1 MDDISI
7 SIKYKVLNATITFF
21 QNEQLLKRG
30 DWKLKTSYLINLIV
44 WDVFWLLGL
53 SEDFGD
59 GGGERRLAV
68 VDVADGADVDVRL
81 RRIVG
86 GVLIVAKN
94 NLLVSFSTFFAQEWA
109 GLGLIVQ

>member
-1 MDDISI
+1 M
-7 SIKYKVLNATITFF
+7 
-21 QNEQLLKRG
+21 
-30 DWKLKTSYLINLIV
+30 
-44 WDVFWLLGL
+44 

-94 NLLVSFSTFFAQEWA
+94 NLLVSFSIFCCARMSRLGADSSWTATVMDIQAQKGFSKA
-109 GLGLIVQ
+109 GIPGKRWDD

>member
-1 MDDISI
+1 M
-7 SIKYKVLNATITFF
+7 
-21 QNEQLLKRG
+21 
-30 DWKLKTSYLINLIV
+30 
-44 WDVFWLLGL
+44 

-59 GGGERRLAV
+59 GGSERRLAV

-94 NLLVSFSTFFAQEWA
+94 NLLVSFSTFFAQE
-109 GLGLIVQ
+109 